1 MFWNAV
7 FHLIAL
13 LVVLSGRDMTAG
25 QPDQVEYHV
34 GGKIDIY
41 DILDALYLVTIAMNC
56 DFIDLII
63 KARYNH

>member
-1 MFWNAV
+1 
-7 FHLIAL
+7 
-13 LVVLSGRDMTAG
+13 MTAG
-25 QPDQVEYHV
+25 QHDQVEYHV

-41 DILDALYLVTIAMNC
+41 DILDALYLVTIAMNF

>member
-1 MFWNAV
+1 
-7 FHLIAL
+7 
-13 LVVLSGRDMTAG
+13 MTAG
-25 QPDQVEYHV
+25 QHDQVEYHV
-34 GGKIDIY
+34 GDKIDIY